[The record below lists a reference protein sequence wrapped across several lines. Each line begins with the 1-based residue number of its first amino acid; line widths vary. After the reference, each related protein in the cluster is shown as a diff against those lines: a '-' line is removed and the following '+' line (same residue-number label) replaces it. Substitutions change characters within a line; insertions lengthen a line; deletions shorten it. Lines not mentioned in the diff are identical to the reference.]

1 MPNLIR
7 KNWGAIKLEHMKK
20 VLYVF
25 MVASMITVVGCREEK
40 TPGEKVDERMEETG
54 ESMEDAADEVED
66 NMEDAAD
73 EVEDRVEDATDD
85 N

>member
-1 MPNLIR
+1 
-7 KNWGAIKLEHMKK
+7 MKK
-20 VLYVF
+20 LIYVALLIF
-25 MVASMITVVGCREEK
+25 TTVAVGCREEK

-66 NMEDAAD
+66 DMEEAA
-73 EVEDRVEDATDD
+73 ENVEDRVEDARDD

>member
-1 MPNLIR
+1 
-7 KNWGAIKLEHMKK
+7 MKK
-20 VLYVF
+20 VLYMF
-25 MVASMITVVGCREEK
+25 MFAAMITIVGCREEK

-66 NMEDAAD
+66 DMEEAAE

>member
-1 MPNLIR
+1 
-7 KNWGAIKLEHMKK
+7 MKK
-20 VLYVF
+20 LIYV
-25 MVASMITVVGCREEK
+25 ALLICTTAVVGCREEQ

-66 NMEDAAD
+66 NMEEGTDN
-73 EVEDRVEDATDD
+73 VEDRVEDARDD

>member
-1 MPNLIR
+1 MR
-7 KNWGAIKLEHMKK
+7 K
-20 VLYVF
+20 VLCIALMACF
-25 MVASMITVVGCREEK
+25 MTAIGCREEK

-66 NMEDAAD
+66 NMEDAA
-73 EVEDRVEDATDD
+73 EETEDAIEDAVDD

>member
-1 MPNLIR
+1 
-7 KNWGAIKLEHMKK
+7 MKK
-20 VLYVF
+20 VLYLF
-25 MVASMITVVGCREEK
+25 MLVSVITFMGCREEK

-66 NMEDAAD
+66 NMEDAAED
-73 EVEDRVEDATDD
+73 VEDRVEDATDD